1 MFIPIGH
8 DQLTLRRLPVVC
20 FAIMALC
27 VLVFIAGSL
36 EPRPDPKDVREKLHA
51 ALTYLVEHPYLEAN
65 PRLRQVLDWTVAE
78 QDPEDQQRI
87 RDRLGATHDHEPAL
101 DTERQG
107 HLDELTDAWIAAQQV
122 GQTWRLGL
130 VPARFEPSRL
140 LTHLFVH
147 LEVLHLLFN
156 MLFLYLSGP
165 SLEDVWGR
173 PMFALFYLLAGTVSA
188 GAFVALYPQVGVP
201 LVGASGAIA
210 ACMGAFFVRFPRA
223 DIRLFYVWMLRVG
236 TTTMPAWVALLLW
249 VVGELFSAFV
259 TDQMAPGTGGAGV
272 AHWGHIAGFAFG
284 VVFALGARA
293 VGLEER
299 VDAQAVGDDRSW
311 NAANRALASGRSED
325 AWRLLRE
332 RLVQHPSD
340 DDAVMAYWSL
350 AEQLGRS
357 REAAPAMLRLV
368 RGALE
373 RGDQETALRQWD
385 EVKERCPDVA
395 PSIDL
400 AVRLAAAVLERGS
413 RPEAIDLLRGAL
425 GRVDAAT
432 PAQVLADLATV
443 AAYAD
448 AALAGE
454 AAARALRHPALPREA
469 RAALERLAADGP
481 IGRVVTG

>member
-1 MFIPIGH
+1 
-8 DQLTLRRLPVVC
+8 
-20 FAIMALC
+20 MALC
-27 VLVFIAGSL
+27 VLVFVAGTF
-36 EPRPDPKDVREKLHA
+36 EPQPDPGEAQDKLRA
-51 ALTYLVEHPYLEAN
+51 ALTYFVEHPYLEAN
-65 PRLRQVLDWTVAE
+65 PRLRQVLDWTVAA
-78 QDPEDQQRI
+78 QDPEVQKKI
-87 RDRLGATHDHEPAL
+87 RDRLGASDHEPAL
-101 DTERQG
+101 DAERQQ
-107 HLDELTDAWIAAQQV
+107 HLDELTDAWLAAQQV

-130 VPARFEPSRL
+130 VPAHLEPSRF

-147 LEVLHLLFN
+147 VDILHLLFN

-173 PMFALFYLLAGTVSA
+173 PMFAIFYLLAGTVSA
-188 GAFVALYPQVGVP
+188 AAFVGLYPHLGVP

-249 VVGELFSAFV
+249 VTGELFSAFV
-259 TDQMAPGTGGAGV
+259 MDQLAPGTGGGV
-272 AHWGHIAGFAFG
+272 AHWGHVAGFAFG
-284 VVFALGARA
+284 VAFALGARA
-293 VGLEER
+293 VGLEDR
-299 VDAQAVGDDRSW
+299 VDVEAAGDDRSW
-311 NAANRALASGRSED
+311 TAANRALASGRSED

-340 DDAVMAYWSL
+340 DDAAMAYWSL

-373 RGDQETALRQWD
+373 RDDHEAALRQWD
-385 EVKERCPDVA
+385 ELKARCPEVG

-400 AVRLAAAVLERGS
+400 AVGLAATVLERGS
-413 RPEAIDLLRGAL
+413 REEAVALLRDAL
-425 GRVDAAT
+425 GRVDAGTSAPT
-432 PAQVLADLATV
+432 LADLATV
-443 AAYAD
+443 AASAD
-448 AALAGE
+448 AVLAGE

-481 IGRVVTG
+481 IRRVVTG